1 MNKLEE
7 LIKEYCPN
15 GVEYKRLRDV
25 LLSVRT
31 GLNPR
36 QNFKLNI
43 DGAKNYYVTV
53 KEITTGKIIFSDKTD
68 RITEEARIIIQNRS
82 KLEQGDVLL
91 SGIGTI
97 GKVALVDIST
107 ENWNCS
113 ESVFLL
119 KPRKDIIEPKFL
131 MYFLSSKDVQKQWES
146 QSVGSTLRGIRMES
160 VNELQIPVPALP
172 VQREIVRVLD
182 GFTLYSAELT
192 AELTARRKQY
202 EFYRDKLLTFDD
214 TISAN
219 VKKIELGNIADIAVG
234 TKPEQVFEEKNLY
247 EYINA
252 GTTNSGYVDSYNCLG
267 DTVTTPSRG
276 QGGIGFVGYQR
287 QNFWLGPLCY
297 KIKSNTDEVLTK
309 YIFHYLQNNTNLILS
324 LKKEG
329 GVPAVNRSDLV
340 KIPLIYPPRAV
351 QERIVKVLDNFDE
364 ICSDL
369 KIGLPAEMEKRQQQ
383 YEYYRDKL
391 LTFDTKSETILRQTD
406 RQTDRQTGLIRLL
419 QYVYGFVNVTIGEFF
434 TRLKGTP
441 ITAEKMKQIAAKNGE
456 IKIFAGG
463 KTVIDANETDIP
475 NANVTRVPA
484 VLVQSR
490 GVIDFVYYNKPFTF
504 KNEMWAYTCPN
515 LTTLKYLFYYLKN
528 NINYFRESASG
539 KGALPQIS
547 TGVTDNFIIPLP
559 SLEKQKEIVEILDR
573 FDNLCNDISEG
584 LPAEIEARQKQYEFY
599 RDKLLRLK
607 G

>member
-1 MNKLEE
+1 M
-7 LIKEYCPN
+7 
-15 GVEYKRLRDV
+15 
-25 LLSVRT
+25 
-31 GLNPR
+31 
-36 QNFKLNI
+36 
-43 DGAKNYYVTV
+43 
-53 KEITTGKIIFSDKTD
+53 
-68 RITEEARIIIQNRS
+68 
-82 KLEQGDVLL
+82 
-91 SGIGTI
+91 
-97 GKVALVDIST
+97 
-107 ENWNCS
+107 
-113 ESVFLL
+113 
-119 KPRKDIIEPKFL
+119 
-131 MYFLSSKDVQKQWES
+131 
-146 QSVGSTLRGIRMES
+146 
-160 VNELQIPVPALP
+160 
-172 VQREIVRVLD
+172 
-182 GFTLYSAELT
+182 
-192 AELTARRKQY
+192 
-202 EFYRDKLLTFDD
+202 
-214 TISAN
+214 
-219 VKKIELGNIADIAVG
+219 
-234 TKPEQVFEEKNLY
+234 
-247 EYINA
+247 
-252 GTTNSGYVDSYNCLG
+252 
-267 DTVTTPSRG
+267 
-276 QGGIGFVGYQR
+276 
-287 QNFWLGPLCY
+287 
-297 KIKSNTDEVLTK
+297 
-309 YIFHYLQNNTNLILS
+309 
-324 LKKEG
+324 
-329 GVPAVNRSDLV
+329 
-340 KIPLIYPPRAV
+340 
-351 QERIVKVLDNFDE
+351 
-364 ICSDL
+364 
-369 KIGLPAEMEKRQQQ
+369 
-383 YEYYRDKL
+383 
-391 LTFDTKSETILRQTD
+391 
-406 RQTDRQTGLIRLL
+406 